1 MMVFSNSCGQCKVR
15 DQALCGVLSDIELA
29 PLADC
34 GVQRKLARGE
44 TLVRAGDSAPVCA
57 NIQRGLMKISHINP
71 AGQEVIV
78 GLLWPGDFVGTPFR
92 TERLAP
98 HDVVALTPVSLC
110 LFPQRHMERALI
122 EHPSME
128 RALLSRTLA
137 ELEAARTHCSKLA
150 RATALARVAGFI
162 VESARRRDALGSERD
177 SETVTTVELPL
188 SRGEMADLLGLTIA
202 NSAHDDPNVYLD
214 LRCPDGVIACAH
226 LHVIGRHQPHDRVN
240 ERPHWHSLAVLVG
253 DVLVQFVPFQDSE
266 VVVPP
271 GKSPPPPAIA
281 AV

>member
-29 PLADC
+29 PLAAC
-34 GVQRKLARGE
+34 GVQRTLARGE

-57 NIQRGLMKISHINP
+57 NIQRGLMKISDINP

-78 GLLWPGDFVGTPFR
+78 GLLCPGDFVGRPFR
-92 TERLAP
+92 SEQPAL

-110 LFPQRHMERALI
+110 LFPQRHMERALT
-122 EHPSME
+122 ENPSME

-177 SETVTTVELPL
+177 SEIVTTVELPL
-188 SRGEMADLLGLTIA
+188 SRGEMADLLGLTIETVSRQMTRLK
-202 NSAHDDPNVYLD
+202 SA
-214 LRCPDGVIACAH
+214 GVIG
-226 LHVIGRHQPHDRVN
+226 LPGGRHVMIHD
-240 ERPHWHSLAVLVG
+240 PDALA
-253 DVLVQFVPFQDSE
+253 E
-266 VVVPP
+266 
-271 GKSPPPPAIA
+271 A
-281 AV
+281 AEELN